1 MASDSGLRIS
11 LEELEQ
17 RLVNKNRIPVIQEE
31 LRIWVE
37 KKFGIKGLRFIQR
50 GNDGL
55 PDRRTPLQ
63 CCYDEV
69 SLAKMQELTTL
80 WV

>member
-1 MASDSGLRIS
+1 MASDAGLRIS
-11 LEELEQ
+11 LDELEQ
-17 RLVNKNRIPVIQEE
+17 RFVNKNRIPVIQEK
-31 LRIWVE
+31 LRVWVE
-37 KKFGIKGLRFIQR
+37 RKFGLKGLRFIQG

-55 PDRRTPLQ
+55 PERRTPLQ

-80 WV
+80 GV